1 MLFKYDWNQQLA
13 WYIDPFQII
22 ELWQTSK
29 QKGEAFSDNYCN
41 SCNNKSKRTNREDIV
56 VVVVEISWST
66 ALAHRKLCHSQT
78 FEWFMAANIGHNTI
92 HVPEICEMSGI
103 CMGRCSVQ

>member
-1 MLFKYDWNQQLA
+1 MTNFKT
-13 WYIDPFQII
+13 
-22 ELWQTSK
+22 ER
-29 QKGEAFSDNYCN
+29 EAFSDNYCN

-78 FEWFMAANIGHNTI
+78 FE
-92 HVPEICEMSGI
+92 
-103 CMGRCSVQ
+103 